1 MTVYRTLTEDEIREI
16 RNEIVTLGQK
26 AIGILELGGG
36 ESMALELMNRQKE
49 LKEIVEKW
57 EDWQKVKD
65 LSFSDLI

>member
-36 ESMALELMNRQKE
+36 ETMALELMNRQKE

>member
-1 MTVYRTLTEDEIREI
+1 MKSYRDLTEDEIRKI

-26 AIGILELGGG
+26 AIGQLELGG
-36 ESMALELMNRQKE
+36 SRTSAIELMKKQRE
-49 LKEIVEKW
+49 LKEIVENW

>member
-1 MTVYRTLTEDEIREI
+1 MKTYRDLTEDEIREI

-26 AIGILELGGG
+26 AIGQLELGGSG
-36 ESMALELMNRQKE
+36 TSAIELMKKQRE
-49 LKEIVEKW
+49 LKDIVENW